1 MVNSHPY
8 FQVTH
13 FFLCNVSVVHSRTM
27 KRQYSSLWMNI
38 LVAIFTSHDMEIP
51 VQPFTKFNGLGTCSK
66 TFVTVM

>member
-13 FFLCNVSVVHSRTM
+13 FFLCNVRVVHSRTM
-27 KRQYSSLWMNI
+27 KRQYCSLWMNI

-51 VQPFTKFNGLGTCSK
+51 V
-66 TFVTVM
+66 